1 MSLDLELTRPIE
13 HIVFDL
19 DDTLLDTY
27 TQLIPR
33 ATRDAC
39 NAMIAAGLKAELE
52 EAIEACQERAAS
64 TPRRD
69 LFTSLVHKFGV
80 KQGHDPLRIATA
92 GNQAFYN
99 RKVEPDITL
108 FEGAREL
115 LQNLT
120 EKGYVL
126 HLVTQGHR
134 QTQEEKVTILK
145 IARYFDSI
153 SFIDPSKGE
162 RKRSAFAQVMKQS
175 TRPPETH
182 LSIGNRIDTDIS
194 EAKELGWKTCWV
206 RYGEYKHL
214 TPALPSEKPDFTIT
228 SLNELVEACR
238 L

>member
-1 MSLDLELTRPIE
+1 MSLDLELSKPIE

-33 ATRDAC
+33 ATKDAC
-39 NAMIAAGLKAELE
+39 IAMIAAGLKADLDV
-52 EAIEACQERAAS
+52 AIEACQERAAS

-69 LFTSLVHKFGV
+69 LFTSLVRKFGV
-80 KQGHDPLRIATA
+80 KPGHDPLRIATA

-108 FEGAREL
+108 FDGARDL
-115 LQNLT
+115 LQKLT

-126 HLVTQGHR
+126 HLVTQGYR
-134 QTQEEKVTILK
+134 LTQEEKVTILK

-162 RKRSAFAQVMKQS
+162 RKQSAFAQIQKQS

-182 LSIGNRIDTDIS
+182 LSIGNRIDTDIA

-214 TPALPSEKPDFTIT
+214 TPALPAEKPDFTIT
-228 SLNELVEACR
+228 SLNELVSACR